1 MQSNLIFY
9 IEDFC
14 SNVLEFSSIFEK
26 IRTKCY
32 QNLTESIYKEKPI
45 KGSKE
50 LLIDLKN
57 CNIRVQNDIKHIR
70 IFLKE
75 DVKRKYIIETNINL
89 RDLAETLDQLF
100 LRYNKFIRKDI
111 DLLKTN
117 LQTLVNSV
125 KDLSRLIVEYNNN
138 HDIKIFEF
146 SKSKEFLNKVVNLV
160 FNVTKLEDISYEDF
174 SKKYPEA
181 DQKFKRYLNTVLSNK
196 IDDRYEYRWLQ
207 LLDQYLDTFD

>member
-9 IEDFC
+9 IEDFY

-57 CNIRVQNDIKHIR
+57 CNNRVQNDIKHIR

-75 DVKRKYIIETNINL
+75 DVKKKYIIETNINL

-117 LQTLVNSV
+117 LQTLINSV
-125 KDLSRLIVEYNNN
+125 RDLSRLIVEYNSN

-146 SKSKEFLNKVVNLV
+146 SKSKEFLNEVVNLG
-160 FNVTKLEDISYEDF
+160 FNITKLEDISYEDF

-181 DQKFKRYLNTVLSNK
+181 DQKFKRYLNTVLAGK
-196 IDDRYEYRWLQ
+196 ISDRYEYKWLQ
-207 LLDQYLDTFD
+207 LLDQYLGTFD